1 MEKLKNL
8 WDDNDWLKAI
18 IIIILYLGFAF
29 YLGQFWILLT
39 IIASGIWLF
48 LSRHKSNSKRVLPA
62 SILLLSIVTLF
73 IPNPL
78 NHNASQ
84 KLKDIPSGLIEIPD
98 IALNNKETA
107 QAYLDKAG
115 IKSTFIS
122 VSSED
127 SGIDPGK
134 VSYDDGQPGV
144 KTFHSSDYKMK
155 DSDDLEESY
164 IKKGETLIV
173 KVADKNLTPASS
185 SNSAPASSTKE
196 SAKQDASKSNTSNS
210 TSKKDSNLSES
221 EKDQKILDDY
231 TNKIIAATP
240 GLVAEYNSEAASN
253 NSGIDGLATISN
265 AKITKLAE
273 ISNEGITKMAEVML
287 STGSGSQDTYTAFAG
302 KLTDVY
308 SSEAE
313 KITDAYMA
321 SAQ

>member
-48 LSRHKSNSKRVLPA
+48 LSRHKLNSKRVLPA

-78 NHNASQ
+78 HHNASQ

-144 KTFHSSDYKMK
+144 KTFHSSDYKMR
-155 DSDDLEESY
+155 DSNDLEEAF

-173 KVADKNLTPASS
+173 KVADKAAT
-185 SNSAPASSTKE
+185 PASSTKVAIPSSSTIE
-196 SAKQDASKSNTSNS
+196 SSQEETSASSSTVTSKNSSNS
-210 TSKKDSNLSES
+210 SEA
-221 EKDQKILDDY
+221 EKDQKILDEY
-231 TNKIIAATP
+231 TNKIKAATP
-240 GLVAEYNSEAASN
+240 GLVAEYNSEAATN

-273 ISNEGITKMAEVML
+273 ISNEGITKMAEIML
-287 STGSGSQDTYTAFAG
+287 STGSGSQDTYTTYAG

-308 SSEAE
+308 SSEAG